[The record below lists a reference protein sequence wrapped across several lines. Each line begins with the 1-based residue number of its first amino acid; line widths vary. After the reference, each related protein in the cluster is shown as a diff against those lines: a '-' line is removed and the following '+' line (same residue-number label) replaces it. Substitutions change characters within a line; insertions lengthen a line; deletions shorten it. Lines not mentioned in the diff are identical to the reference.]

1 MYSTVLLECSFIV
14 IVVIKD
20 TPVSYGTVRCQL
32 VKEVKLLGLSK
43 LTLHSARI
51 GAAIRGAE
59 AGLGRE
65 SIKTC
70 GGWRSDAVDGYIRL
84 KEPGVA
90 FFYRMLER
98 L

>member
-1 MYSTVLLECSFIV
+1 MDSTVLLECSFIV
-14 IVVIKD
+14 IVDIND

-32 VKEVKLLGLSK
+32 VKEVKLLGLGK

-51 GAAIRGAE
+51 EAAIRGAE
-59 AGLGRE
+59 AWLSRE
-65 SIKTC
+65 SVKTC
-70 GGWRSDAVDGYIRL
+70 GGWRSDAVVGYIRM

>member
-32 VKEVKLLGLSK
+32 VKEVKLLGLGK

-51 GAAIRGAE
+51 EAQLGGPRLGSVGRVSRPAE
-59 AGLGRE
+59 
-65 SIKTC
+65 C
-70 GGWRSDAVDGYIRL
+70 GGYIRM
-84 KEPGVA
+84 KEPGVT

>member
-20 TPVSYGTVRCQL
+20 GTVRCQL
-32 VKEVKLLGLSK
+32 VKEVKPLGLNK

-70 GGWRSDAVDGYIRL
+70 GGWRSEAVEGYIRL